1 MRSIRSAS
9 RAIFVRDLL
18 LAFSYRFHLF
28 VRYSVSLLGVFFL
41 YYLSRFVQSGPLTGT
56 ADYFSYT
63 LVGFVLS
70 QYFSLVLVSL
80 SRSMRDDQLMG
91 TVEPLMGGP
100 TPPAGI
106 ALGASVFPLA
116 EGALL
121 AATQLAAG
129 VVVLGADF
137 TVANWWGVALA
148 VLLSLIC
155 LESLAFL
162 SAAFVMLFKK
172 GDPITPLI
180 AASSFVFTGVFFPF
194 EQLPWVFRW
203 LSYCI
208 PMTYALRAVRTYV
221 FTGVP
226 LGDAVALH
234 DVRMLLLFGAVMAP
248 LSIWFFKHAEA
259 LARRKGTLCHY

>member
-1 MRSIRSAS
+1 M
-9 RAIFVRDLL
+9 
-18 LAFSYRFHLF
+18 
-28 VRYSVSLLGVFFL
+28 GN
-41 YYLSRFVQSGPLTGT
+41 

-63 LVGFVLS
+63 VVGFVVS

-91 TVEPLMGGP
+91 TVEPLMGSS
-100 TPPAGI
+100 TPPATI
-106 ALGASVFPLA
+106 ALGASLFPLA

-121 AATQLAAG
+121 AGLQLA
-129 VVVLGADF
+129 LGAILLGANLIS
-137 TVANWWGVALA
+137 ANWWGVAVA
-148 VLLSLIC
+148 VIVSLIC

-162 SAAFVMLFKK
+162 SAAFVILFKK
-172 GDPITPLI
+172 GDPVTPLI

-208 PMTYALRAVRTYV
+208 PMTYAVRAVRTFI
-221 FTGVP
+221 FTGVS
-226 LGDAVALH
+226 LGDPTALH
-234 DVRMLLLFGAVMAP
+234 DIRMLMIFAAVMVP
-248 LSIWFFKHAEA
+248 LTSWFFKRAES

>member
-1 MRSIRSAS
+1 MSSIRSTAQ
-9 RAIFVRDLL
+9 AILMRDLL
-18 LAFSYRFHLF
+18 LAFSYRFHLV

-41 YYLSRFVQSGPLTGT
+41 YYLGRFVQPALFSGT

-100 TPPAGI
+100 TPPADI

-116 EGALL
+116 EGALV
-121 AATQLAAG
+121 AAMQLAVG
-129 VVVLGADF
+129 VLLGADF
-137 TVANWWGVALA
+137 RAANWWGVSAA
-148 VLLSLIC
+148 GILSLIC

-226 LGDAVALH
+226 LVDTTALH
-234 DVRMLLLFGAVMAP
+234 DIRMLLLFGVVIAP
-248 LSIWFFKHAEA
+248 LSLWFFQHAET